1 MREYELVVGLEIHA
15 ELNTKTKIFCACKN
29 EFGAEPNTNCCP
41 VCMGFPGVLPVLNRT
56 VVDSCM
62 RMGAA
67 LGCRINRLC
76 KSDRKN
82 YFYPDLPKAYQ
93 ISQFD
98 LPVCEAGA
106 VDYYSEG
113 ALYNCRITRIHIEE
127 DAGKLTHESALG
139 GSLVDYNRCGV
150 PLIEIRHRARPSF
163 ESAGQRLS
171 GNNPPHPALPGHFRL
186 QNAGGFYPL
195 RYQRFRTRKGER
207 YVRHARGDEKR
218 QLFLRR

>member
-62 RMGAA
+62 RMGTA
-67 LGCRINRLC
+67 LGCKINRLC

-98 LPVCEAGA
+98 LPVCESGA
-106 VDYYSEG
+106 VE
-113 ALYNCRITRIHIEE
+113 
-127 DAGKLTHESALG
+127 
-139 GSLVDYNRCGV
+139 
-150 PLIEIRHRARPSF
+150 
-163 ESAGQRLS
+163 
-171 GNNPPHPALPGHFRL
+171 
-186 QNAGGFYPL
+186 
-195 RYQRFRTRKGER
+195 
-207 YVRHARGDEKR
+207 
-218 QLFLRR
+218 